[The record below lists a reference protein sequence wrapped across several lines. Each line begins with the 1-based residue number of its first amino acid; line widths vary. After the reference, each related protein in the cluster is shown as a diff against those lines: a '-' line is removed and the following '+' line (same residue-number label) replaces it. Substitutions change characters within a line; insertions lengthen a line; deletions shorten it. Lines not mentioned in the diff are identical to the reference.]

1 MIEWSISLG
10 EMKMSR
16 RIQST
21 LFLVLLII
29 TTLACGLENIQIV
42 QPPNLEATI
51 TAQALVLLQQT
62 GQAPAAAPGAVN
74 PPATNA
80 ANPPSANNANP
91 AATGPVTVTVSAE
104 TNCRK
109 GPGVIYSSAYSLPV
123 GQVAEVVGKN
133 TITNYWIIKIPG
145 SNSTCWLWGKYATV
159 SGNTAALVEFATFTP
174 GPPTPTIKPTAI
186 PATATITQAQV
197 AVPNSPTITTSS
209 VICDPQGGGNTKY
222 TINVNWVDNSTD
234 ETIFNVYATP
244 SNSQY
249 GVQPNVTSVNFVQVL
264 PTGTTLTVKVTAGNS
279 AGESQ
284 ASTTTFVCQ

>member
-1 MIEWSISLG
+1 
-10 EMKMSR
+10 MKMSR

-21 LFLVLLII
+21 LFLVLLTI
-29 TTLACGLENIQIV
+29 TALACGLENIQIV
-42 QPPNLEATI
+42 EAPNLELTI

-62 GQAPAAAPGAVN
+62 GQAPTATPTTVSSIAN
-74 PPATNA
+74 PPAANA
-80 ANPPSANNANP
+80 TNPPPANNADS
-91 AATGPVTVTVSAE
+91 AAAGPVTVTVSAE

-109 GPGVIYSSAYSLPV
+109 GPGVIYASVYSLPV

-159 SGNTAALVEFATFTP
+159 SGNTAALAEFATFTP
-174 GPPTPTIKPTAI
+174 GPPTATIKPTLV
-186 PATATITQAQV
+186 PATATTQPSV
-197 AVPNSPTITTSS
+197 TRPNSPTITTSS

-234 ETIFNVYATP
+234 ETIFNVYPIP

-249 GVQPNVTSVNFVQVL
+249 GVQPNVTTVNFVQIL